1 MDERHVMQTGKK
13 EKEHTHSGGHNGKQ
27 RNHNDEQRGKTKTA
41 QPLPKETKSIIYL
54 FRINPCF
61 FIHLHHH
68 GF

>member
-41 QPLPKETKSIIYL
+41 QPLPKETKSIIY
-54 FRINPCF
+54 
-61 FIHLHHH
+61 
-68 GF
+68 